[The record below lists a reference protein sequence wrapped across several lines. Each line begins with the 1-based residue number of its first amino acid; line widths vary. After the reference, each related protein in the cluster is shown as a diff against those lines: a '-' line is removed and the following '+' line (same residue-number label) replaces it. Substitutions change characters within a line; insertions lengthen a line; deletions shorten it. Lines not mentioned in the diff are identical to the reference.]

1 MLQYIIC
8 FSQLVINLNRHTSS
22 SLYGIKK
29 NNNHK
34 LFKHNFCLGSTL
46 FFTTITKTCTRLCEL
61 RKVMAYQCVCVCV
74 CVCVS
79 VCVCVCV
86 HAACVCVCVCV
97 CVCMHV
103 NLCVVAYTA

>member
-46 FFTTITKTCTRLCEL
+46 CFSPQSPRLAPACVNCEKL
-61 RKVMAYQCVCVCV
+61 W
-74 CVCVS
+74 
-79 VCVCVCV
+79 
-86 HAACVCVCVCV
+86 HINVCVCVCV
-97 CVCMHV
+97 CVCMQRVCVFVLACMHV
-103 NLCVVAYTA
+103 CVCVHVCI